1 MEFITHSFRYGLEIF
16 NTQENFMP
24 LWNEVIDSINSISDD
39 DIITYFENQERRAKS
54 ISEAINSLL
63 DERLTSRGWN
73 RQSFIFNNPEY
84 RSNRANSNW
93 RLDFAKDD
101 ISIEVAFNHGEA
113 VAWNLIKPVL
123 ASELNH
129 VEKAIQ
135 TRAGILICAT
145 DEMKSAGGFDGATGS
160 YEKFLQYLPP
170 LNNLLTVPMVVIG
183 LSAPRTFKIEHY
195 REGRNTYGR
204 VIRLNN
210 Q

>member
-16 NTQENFMP
+16 QTQPDFNR
-24 LWNEVIDSINSISDD
+24 LWLEVIQELNRITDY
-39 DIITYFENQERRAKS
+39 DIITYFNSQTRRAKS
-54 ISEAINSLL
+54 ISDAINHLI
-63 DERLTSRGWN
+63 DERLRARGWN
-73 RQSFIFNNPEY
+73 SQSNIFNESEY
-84 RSNRANSNW
+84 RSTGRNSSW

-145 DEMKSAGGFDGATGS
+145 DEMKRAGGFDGSVGT
-160 YEKFLQYLPP
+160 YEKYLQYLRP
-170 LNNLLTVPMVVIG
+170 LNNLLTVPMVVVG
-183 LSAPRTFKIEHY
+183 LLAPRTFRIEHY
-195 REGRNTYGR
+195 KDGRNTYGR
-204 VIRLNN
+204 VVYLE
-210 Q
+210 

>member
-1 MEFITHSFRYGLEIF
+1 MEFRTYSFRYGLEIF
-16 NTQENFMP
+16 NTQEDFRV

-39 DIITYFENQERRAKS
+39 DIIQYFENQQRRAKS
-54 ISEAINSLL
+54 ISEAINHLL
-63 DERLTSRGWN
+63 DERLTTRGWN
-73 RQSFIFNNPEY
+73 RQSFIFNNLAY
-84 RSNRANSNW
+84 RGNSNW

-145 DEMKSAGGFDGATGS
+145 NDMKSAGGFDGATGS

-170 LNNLLTVPMVVIG
+170 LNNILTVPMVIIG
-183 LSAPRTFKIEHY
+183 LDAPRTFRIDHY
-195 REGRNTYGR
+195 KEGRNTYGR
-204 VIRLNN
+204 VVRFND
-210 Q
+210 